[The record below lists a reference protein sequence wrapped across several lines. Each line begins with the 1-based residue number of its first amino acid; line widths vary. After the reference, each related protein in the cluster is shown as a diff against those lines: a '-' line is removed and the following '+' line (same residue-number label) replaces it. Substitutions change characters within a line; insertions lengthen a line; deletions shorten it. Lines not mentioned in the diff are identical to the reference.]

1 MNKQKAQEVLIN
13 AVKIAVKN
21 GVFELND
28 CAVIAQA
35 VQVLTLPDPKEE
47 KPVET
52 KKTNEK

>member
-28 CAVIAQA
+28 CAIIAQS
-35 VQVLTLPDPKEE
+35 VQVLTTPDPKPEE
-47 KPVET
+47 TKET
-52 KKTNEK
+52 KKK